1 MKNKYALHS
10 QKCPKWPFLEVFFD
24 AFLNAR
30 LQGPKNMIFG
40 FSMKFPFRKGMSR
53 PYLKIFFF
61 RPLESIFFPLVPV
74 TEMFK
79 LKTGELSCLQYAVQ
93 IAWDFCFLQL
103 SKAKNMRYNNPC
115 QMQQFAPLCDLQNLL
130 RHPFLIL
137 NAKLQET
144 MAGWKWHVQEQAPSK
159 KSM

>member
-40 FSMKFPFRKGMSR
+40 FSMKFPFRRGMSR

-74 TEMFK
+74 TVVPTF
-79 LKTGELSCLQYAVQ
+79 
-93 IAWDFCFLQL
+93 QL
-103 SKAKNMRYNNPC
+103 GSS
-115 QMQQFAPLCDLQNLL
+115 LLELQNWQAIEIPFQHATFTYLHYHACTENPYLL
-130 RHPFLIL
+130 VDLL
-137 NAKLQET
+137 LKLF
-144 MAGWKWHVQEQAPSK
+144 MCVDASVS
-159 KSM
+159 